1 MVNYKTSPS
10 YIKFKSWGHWVVEGV
25 RSGAEKETGNI
36 IIFDYNLILMISF
49 KNWSAYDNFFQ
60 T

>member
-1 MVNYKTSPS
+1 MV
-10 YIKFKSWGHWVVEGV
+10 GGV

-36 IIFDYNLILMISF
+36 IIFNYNLILMISF
-49 KNWSAYDNFFQ
+49 KNSSIYDSFFQ